1 MQIDKFLAW
10 LETATPV
17 VLERVEKTVDAGV
30 RRAHARHSV
39 ARLENGRWHWMRRE
53 VNRKLGTRDYVMHLT
68 ADGYAVTTVYKQIQ
82 DWEATQNHSTL
93 PEENLPDEVNPL
105 EAQIKAAIQAAEA
118 ARVGRQRVPK
128 IQLNG
133 HVLIPVPKIY
143 GTRDDTEIFRELRR
157 THDAQIMEI
166 FLDAFHTA
174 LLIDQFIYEEDID
187 VDFSMQF

>member
-10 LETATPV
+10 LEVASPA

-30 RRAHARHSV
+30 RRAHARHSL

-53 VNRKLGTRDYVMHLT
+53 VNRKLGTRDYVAHLT

-82 DWEATQNHSTL
+82 DWEATQEQNTL

-105 EAQIKAAIQAAEA
+105 EEQIKAAIQAAEA
-118 ARVGRQRVPK
+118 VRVGRQRVPK
-128 IQLNG
+128 PQLNG
-133 HVLIPVPKIY
+133 HVLIPFPKVY
-143 GTRDDTEIFRELRR
+143 ATRDDIEIFRELRR
-157 THDAQIMEI
+157 THEAQITEI
-166 FLDAFHTA
+166 FLDAFNTA
-174 LLIDQFIYEEDID
+174 LLIDQFIYEEDMN